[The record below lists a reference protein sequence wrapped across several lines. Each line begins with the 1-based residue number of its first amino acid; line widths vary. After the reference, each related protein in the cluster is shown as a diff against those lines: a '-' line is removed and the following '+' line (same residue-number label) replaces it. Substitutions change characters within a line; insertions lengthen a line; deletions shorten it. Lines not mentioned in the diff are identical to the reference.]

1 VTSYEAA
8 VAAAPAEP
16 LASESEG
23 QWMFYS
29 SGTTGQPKGILR
41 PLSGEP
47 YGAGQPSDHWLAA
60 EHGFD
65 ASTVYLCPA
74 PLYHAAPAIWSVMTL
89 RVGGTVVVLES
100 FDAQLTLACIERHRV
115 THAQFVPSMF
125 VRLLRLPEAV
135 RAAADVSSL
144 RRVIH
149 AAAPCPVSVKEQVIE
164 WLGPIVHEF
173 FGASEGGYLAIGP
186 EEWLAHKGSVGRAVG
201 RGVHVLDDDGN
212 ECPPGV
218 PGVIYLEA
226 DPIEYHGE
234 PEKTAAAFHPNGW
247 LTVGDIGY
255 VDDEGYLFLTDRATH
270 MIISGGVNIY
280 PREAEDVLVGHP
292 SVADAAV
299 IGIPH
304 EEMGEEV
311 KAVVVPVDPAAAGPD
326 LAAELVAHCRQ
337 HLAHHKC
344 PRSVDFVDEL
354 PRLPTGKL
362 LKRVLKERY
371 WGTGTTLV

>member
-1 VTSYEAA
+1 
-8 VAAAPAEP
+8 
-16 LASESEG
+16 
-23 QWMFYS
+23 
-29 SGTTGQPKGILR
+29 
-41 PLSGEP
+41 
-47 YGAGQPSDHWLAA
+47 
-60 EHGFD
+60 
-65 ASTVYLCPA
+65 
-74 PLYHAAPAIWSVMTL
+74 MTL

-100 FDAQLTLACIERHRV
+100 FDAQLTLDCIARHRV

-125 VRLLRLPEAV
+125 VRLLRLPEEV

-149 AAAPCPVSVKEQVIE
+149 AAAPCPVSVKEQMIE

-201 RGVHVLDDDGN
+201 RGVHVLDDEGR

-292 SVADAAV
+292 AVADAAV

-311 KAVVVPVDPAAAGPD
+311 KAVVVPVDPATAGPD
-326 LAAELVAHCRQ
+326 LAAELVAHCRL